1 MARTVPAL
9 LAVLPNAVPLDHFP
23 PAPASSRDT
32 DQLLWVG
39 ARSEHKGIDT
49 LLRAMA
55 VAHGRRPS
63 LRLRMIGS
71 ATNAEDARWR
81 ALADE
86 LRIRDAV
93 SFEPVAARSV
103 VGPEMRQAAIFV
115 HPSPFETF
123 GMVAAE
129 ALASGLP
136 VAATPS
142 GGVEEIVGRDGR
154 FGEIATDA
162 TPDALADAVLRLH
175 DRLADI
181 DREAMRASVEDR
193 FSPAVVAAR
202 TLALY
207 DEIRHADGG
216 VPRRRPPDRVAH
228 PSTEPI
234 AAALLVAAHGADRL
248 SAGRLTGGRL
258 PVAVVAPE
266 APPRPGRGQR
276 WVRRLT
282 GVSVDRCAQ
291 RIPGGDHGT
300 LAGDGRSTPGW
311 PSRGRAGRCRRSRG
325 RPRSPRPRRGDSPR
339 TRVAALAG

>member
-207 DEIRHADGG
+207 DEIRHAD
-216 VPRRRPPDRVAH
+216 RRRPCRDDDRQTGSAPH
-228 PSTEPI
+228 P
-234 AAALLVAAHGADRL
+234 
-248 SAGRLTGGRL
+248 
-258 PVAVVAPE
+258 
-266 APPRPGRGQR
+266 
-276 WVRRLT
+276 
-282 GVSVDRCAQ
+282 
-291 RIPGGDHGT
+291 
-300 LAGDGRSTPGW
+300 
-311 PSRGRAGRCRRSRG
+311 PS
-325 RPRSPRPRRGDSPR
+325 PSPRPCSSRPMAPIACRRGASRADACRSQSSLPKHR
-339 TRVAALAG
+339 PVRVGASGGSAV